1 MLKNRTTYL
10 FFFLLIITFL
20 ACSRRPSD
28 VLTMREMTD
37 LLVELHKLDGILAG
51 YQFRHLN
58 TDERNRFYEAVLERH
73 NTNQAQFDSSVVW
86 YSRDPR
92 RFERI
97 YARVINQLTHKV
109 DVARK
114 ENLMP
119 DIFAVISTAELWNE
133 RETEFTLNNRASERN
148 ELAFTIIDSTLMMQD
163 LYVLRFYQRVMPED
177 SCTNQRIVFS
187 IHYASGQVDSLYR
200 SVQND
205 GLLRRYTFR
214 LFAGREAKIDSL
226 TVRFFAT
233 DACLSAQNSHIE
245 NISLTRKYS
254 AENQQKL
261 REKTELAEQ
270 LRRFEYWLFTRSSN
284 REKMGIIH
292 FGSQVIQHN
301 YCYIL
306 RNYANHGFKK
316 AESL

>member
-1 MLKNRTTYL
+1 
-10 FFFLLIITFL
+10 
-20 ACSRRPSD
+20 
-28 VLTMREMTD
+28 MREMTD
-37 LLVELHKLDGILAG
+37 LLVELHTLDGVLTG

-97 YARVINQLTHKV
+97 YARVINQLTNKL

-119 DIFAVISTAELWNE
+119 DIFVALSTAELWGE
-133 RETEFTLNNRASERN
+133 HETEFTLNNRASERN
-148 ELAFTIIDSTLMMQD
+148 ELAFTIIDSALMMQD
-163 LYVLRFYQRVMPED
+163 LYVLQFYQRVMPED
-177 SCTNQRIVFS
+177 ACTGQRIIFN

-214 LFAGREAKIDSL
+214 LFAGREEKIDSL
-226 TVRFFAT
+226 TIRFFAS
-233 DACLSAQNSHIE
+233 DSCLSAQNARIE

-261 REKTELAEQ
+261 RIKTELAERF
-270 LRRFEYWLFTRSSN
+270 RRIEYWLFTTTRFNPLSTDFAKRVLYPSQTKLEDSKKNEPEKTENSSEN
-284 REKMGIIH
+284 ESENPDSSLMAV
-292 FGSQVIQHN
+292 SQTE
-301 YCYIL
+301 L
-306 RNYANHGFKK
+306 
-316 AESL
+316 